1 MKSAAKVWWGRGPGR
16 RRPARL
22 GDTID
27 LSLAQICDTIRGA
40 RDAPLRG
47 PYLPEGELLGA
58 LGKQGHE
65 LRRPQ
70 SAPLQKG
77 VHELRARV
85 KNVNYRVL
93 YFWGGQGVAVLAL
106 GCTKEGEVDPA
117 ELKRAVQYKT
127 LYEKDPQKH
136 TYRP

>member
-1 MKSAAKVWWGRGPGR
+1 MPPCEVRIFQKAE
-16 RRPARL
+16 
-22 GDTID
+22 GDVPFREWLET
-27 LSLAQICDTIRGA
+27 LATPSKAQNLDAVADIRA
-40 RDAPLRG
+40 
-47 PYLPEGELLGA
+47 LLGA

-70 SAPLQKG
+70 SSPLQKG
-77 VHELRARV
+77 IHELRARV
-85 KNVNYRVL
+85 KKVNYRVL

-117 ELKRAVQYKT
+117 DLKRAVQYKT
-127 LYEKDPQKH
+127 LYETDPQKH

>member
-1 MKSAAKVWWGRGPGR
+1 MPPCEVRIFQKSKDDVPFREWLETLTKP
-16 RRPARL
+16 
-22 GDTID
+22 
-27 LSLAQICDTIRGA
+27 SKAQNLDAVADIRA
-40 RDAPLRG
+40 
-47 PYLPEGELLGA
+47 LLGA
-58 LGKQGHE
+58 LGRQGHD

-85 KNVNYRVL
+85 KKVNYRVL
-93 YFWGGQGVAVLAL
+93 YFWGGQGIAVLAL

-117 ELKRAVQYKT
+117 DLKRAVQYKT